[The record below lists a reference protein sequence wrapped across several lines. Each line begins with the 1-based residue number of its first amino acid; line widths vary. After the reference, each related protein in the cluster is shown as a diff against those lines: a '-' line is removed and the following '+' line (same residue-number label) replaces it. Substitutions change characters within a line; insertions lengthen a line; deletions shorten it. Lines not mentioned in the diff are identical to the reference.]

1 MKNARTIRTLG
12 LLLASQLIL
21 PAAIAGGVALNKN
34 LLSNG
39 GAEAGTASPD
49 GYTVVDVPKWTAE
62 GDFTVV
68 LYGTSGGFPALDS
81 PGPAKRGLQFFS
93 GGPNNAQSS
102 ISRVLNLKPLAV
114 DIDAGVVQGTL
125 SGYLG
130 GYAAQNDHADL
141 AVVFLDAAGTELG
154 SVSLPTVSST
164 DRGGVTGLLKRKTVG
179 DVPVGARSARV
190 TLVMTRAEGSYNDGY
205 ADSLSL
211 VLTKKP

>member
-21 PAAIAGGVALNKN
+21 PVAIAGGVALNKN
-34 LLSNG
+34 LLTNG
-39 GAEAGTASPD
+39 GAEAGSASPD

-68 LYGTSGGFPALDS
+68 VYGTPAFPALDS
-81 PGPAKRGLQFFS
+81 PGPAERGMQFFA

-102 ISRVLNLKPLAV
+102 ITRTLNLKPLAV
-114 DIDAGVVQGTL
+114 DIDTGTVRGTL

-130 GYAAQNDHADL
+130 GYSTQNDHADL
-141 AVVFLDAAGTELG
+141 AVVFFDAAGTELTNI
-154 SVSLPTVSST
+154 SLPTVSST

-190 TLVMTRAEGSYNDGY
+190 TLVMTRTEGAYNDGY